1 MSADTP
7 DFPDESALVGWL
19 SGAGLLHLAPV
30 LRAHAIDVDVLGSLS
45 EADLAHIGLLL
56 GDRKRLLQAWAQAP
70 WQPPADAEGQRRQ
83 LTIVFADLVDSTAWC
98 QALSPE
104 AWRELVLGFQRAA
117 VEVLQRHGGVVAQ
130 YLGDGVLAY
139 FGYPQARED
148 AATRAVHAGLALVD
162 AVARLPVPTVLE
174 ARSQLGVR
182 VGIETGLV
190 VMSAVGAV
198 GEGGRREHLA
208 LGDVPHI
215 AARLQALA
223 PEQSVCI
230 GDTTRALV
238 GGQVACED
246 QGVHV
251 LKGVREA
258 RRVWQVTGVS
268 GSGLRFED
276 AVAGGR
282 SPLVG
287 RQHELAWLQSLWQGA
302 LQGQGQAVLL
312 SGEAG
317 IGKSRVVREL
327 RARLGAA
334 GVHATMLQCSPWHV
348 HAPLHPLREGLRR
361 SLGFR
366 GDQDIASQRAQL
378 LAHAAG
384 EGLSESQTQALAA
397 LLFVDDSGEAW
408 QGSPRER
415 EDALIDTLIGL
426 VERRAWRQPLLL
438 VIEDAHWADA
448 GTVRFMQALTERLV
462 GWPML
467 LLITHR
473 PGFLAPFEGQRAVV
487 ALKVPALQRHEVLQ
501 LVQSLAGPSLVP
513 EGWGSIVER
522 ADGMPLYAEELARAA
537 AGGGDQPHAIPV
549 TLQDSLMARLD
560 RLPRARELAQLLA
573 VIGREVD
580 AEFVGAVMGLS
591 AERVAPDLAAL
602 ATAAVLQEEATPG
615 GWRYAF
621 RHALLQDAALQSL
634 LTPRRRAWHEQVAR
648 TLVARASQRS
658 AEVDPAEVAR
668 HADGAGLDEWAA
680 RWWRQAAER
689 ALTRRSI
696 DEAMAQL
703 QSGLGS
709 MDRMPAGAERDRC
722 EMELRAMLG
731 TAHMLSGGWAAP
743 EVEQAY
749 ARAQALAD
757 RGDHV
762 AEAVWPL
769 WGNCIFHMVRGDIFL
784 AQGIGRRIT
793 TVARH
798 ADSRLAWLVHDML
811 NVQLAFY
818 SGQLADV
825 ARWAE
830 RVEHRFQDPADR
842 ALIGLYSTDLL
853 LVTRVHA
860 MHAAW
865 LAGADEE
872 ESDTSGSDDA
882 WTQVL
887 ARATELQHPYSL
899 AWTLSWGAM
908 IHLHR
913 RAPERVETCARQA
926 EALARENGHAY
937 ASAMARVMQAWA
949 HAQVQVTSGRT
960 NDAAAALVDMQDAI
974 GVFRSTGAGIAVS
987 FFLTLLAEAQAAC
1000 GQAESG
1006 LEHIDE
1012 ALRLSEAG
1020 GEHWYG
1026 AESLRVRAVL
1036 LAMQTDRL
1044 GQAHAVLDEA
1054 EALAQTQSATRW
1066 LRRCQATRSR
1076 LSARSAVSG

>member
-1 MSADTP
+1 MTP
-7 DFPDESALVGWL
+7 EAPALPDDSPLVGWL
-19 SGAGLLHLAPV
+19 SGAGLLHLAPL

-45 EADLAHIGLLL
+45 EADLVHIGLPM
-56 GDRKRLLQAWAQAP
+56 GDRKRLLQAWARAP
-70 WQPPADAEGQRRQ
+70 WQPPVDAEGQRRQ
-83 LTIVFADLVDSTAWC
+83 LTVVFADLADSTEWC

-117 VEVLQRHGGVVAQ
+117 VEALQRHGGVVAQ

-148 AATRAVHAGLALVD
+148 AATRAVHAGLALVE
-162 AVARLPVPTVLE
+162 AVGRSPVPRVLDG
-174 ARSQLGVR
+174 RSSLGVR
-182 VGIETGLV
+182 VGIETGMV

-246 QGVHV
+246 LGTHA
-251 LKGVREA
+251 LKGVREPRRIWRAA
-258 RRVWQVTGVS
+258 RPS

-276 AVAGGR
+276 AGVGPR

-302 LQGQGQAVLL
+302 VRGQGQAVLL

-317 IGKSRVVREL
+317 IGKSRMVREL
-327 RARLGAA
+327 RARLGLA
-334 GVHATMLQCSPWHV
+334 GVQAPMLQCSPWHV

-361 SLGFR
+361 RLGLSK
-366 GDQDIASQRAQL
+366 DQDVASQRAQL
-378 LAHAAG
+378 LHQMAG
-384 EGLSESQTQALAA
+384 QGLSEAQLQALAA
-397 LLFVDDSGEAW
+397 LLFVDDGS
-408 QGSPRER
+408 QTRSGSPRER
-415 EDALIDTLIGL
+415 EDALIGSIVEL
-426 VERRAWRQPLLL
+426 VERRARREPMLL

-448 GTVRFMQALTERLV
+448 GTLRFMKALAERVAGL
-462 GWPML
+462 PLL

-473 PGFLAPFEGQRAVV
+473 PGFVAPFEGQRAVV
-487 ALKVPALQRHEVLQ
+487 ALKVPALQRHEVRQ
-501 LVQSLAGPSLVP
+501 LVQALAGAAELP
-513 EGWGSIVER
+513 GSWCSIIDR

-537 AGGGDQPHAIPV
+537 ASAGATSDLAEIPA

-580 AEFVGAVMGLS
+580 ADFVAAVTDRSPDM
-591 AERVAPDLAAL
+591 VATDLAAL
-602 ATAAVLQEEATPG
+602 AAAAVLHEEAAPG

-634 LTPRRRAWHEQVAR
+634 LAPRRKVWHEKVVRAM
-648 TLVARASQRS
+648 VARAAGRGD
-658 AEVDPAEVAR
+658 EVDPAEVAR

-680 RWWRQAAER
+680 RWWRLAAER
-689 ALTRRSI
+689 ALARWSI

-703 QSGLGS
+703 HAGLRS
-709 MDRMPAGAERDRC
+709 VERMPAGADRDRC
-722 EMELRAMLG
+722 EMELRAMQG
-731 TAHMLSGGWAAP
+731 TAHMLTRGWAAP

-762 AEAVWPL
+762 SEAIWPL
-769 WGNCIFHMVRGDIFL
+769 WGNCVFHQVRGDVRL
-784 AQGIGRRIT
+784 ARGIGQRIA

-811 NVQLAFY
+811 HVQLAFY
-818 SGQLADV
+818 GGETAQV

-842 ALIGLYSTDLL
+842 ALIALYSTDLL
-853 LVTRVHA
+853 LVARVHA

-865 LAGADEE
+865 LCGPE
-872 ESDTSGSDDA
+872 DDA
-882 WTQVL
+882 AAHARVDEAWQRAL
-887 ARATELQHPYSL
+887 LRATELRHPYSL

-908 IHLHR
+908 IHVHR
-913 RAPERVETCARQA
+913 RDPGQVEACAGQA
-926 EALARENGHAY
+926 DALARQHGHAY
-937 ASAMARVMQAWA
+937 VGAMAHVMLAWA
-949 HAQVQVTSGRT
+949 RAQHALRAGLPHE
-960 NDAAAALVDMQDAI
+960 AAAALHDMQGAI
-974 GVFRSTGAGIAVS
+974 GVFRDTGAGIAVPC
-987 FFLTLLAEAQAAC
+987 FLTLLAEAEAAC
-1000 GQAESG
+1000 GQVEPG
-1006 LEHIDE
+1006 LAHVEE
-1012 ALRLSEAG
+1012 ALRIGQAG
-1020 GEHWYG
+1020 GEHWCEP
-1026 AESLRVRAVL
+1026 ESLRVRALL
-1036 LAMQTDRL
+1036 LASKPEGVPEATQLLVR
-1044 GQAHAVLDEA
+1044 A
-1054 EALAQTQSATRW
+1054 EALARAQMAARW
-1066 LRRCQATRSR
+1066 VQRCQVTREQ
-1076 LSARSAVSG
+1076 LAARSG

>member
-1 MSADTP
+1 MNAAEPALP
-7 DFPDESALVGWL
+7 DDSALVGWL
-19 SGAGLLHLAPV
+19 GGAGLLHLAPL

-45 EADLAHIGLLL
+45 EADLAHIGLPL

-70 WQPPADAEGQRRQ
+70 WQPPSDAEGQRRQ
-83 LTIVFADLVDSTAWC
+83 LTIVFADLVDSTVWC

-117 VEVLQRHGGVVAQ
+117 VEVLHRHGGVVAQ

-162 AVARLPVPTVLE
+162 AVARLPVPTVPG
-174 ARSQLGVR
+174 APQGRGSLGVR
-182 VGIETGLV
+182 VGIETGMV

-238 GGQVACED
+238 GGQAVCED
-246 QGVHV
+246 QGVHA
-251 LKGVREA
+251 LKGVREP
-258 RRVWQVTGVS
+258 RRVWRVTGLS
-268 GSGLRFED
+268 DSGLRFED
-276 AVAGGR
+276 AVAGRR

-302 LQGQGQAVLL
+302 LQGQGHAVLL

-317 IGKSRVVREL
+317 IGKSRMVREL
-327 RARLGAA
+327 RARLGLA
-334 GVHATMLQCSPWHV
+334 GVQAPMLQCSPWHV

-366 GDQDIASQRAQL
+366 ADQDAASQRGQL
-378 LAHAAG
+378 LALATEQG
-384 EGLSESQTQALAA
+384 FSESQTQALAA
-397 LLFVDDSGEAW
+397 LLFVDEGGEAW
-408 QGSPRER
+408 SGSPRER
-415 EDALIDTLIGL
+415 EDALIDALSGL
-426 VERRAWRQPLLL
+426 VERRAWRQPLLM

-448 GTVRFMQALTERLV
+448 GTVRFMQALVERLA

-473 PGFLAPFEGQRAVV
+473 PGFQAPFDGQRAVA
-487 ALKVPALQRHEVLQ
+487 ALKVPTLQRHEVLQ
-501 LVQSLAGPSLVP
+501 LVQSLAGPSQVP
-513 EGWGSIVER
+513 DGWVSIIER

-537 AGGGDQPHAIPV
+537 AGAGDLAHGIPV

-580 AEFVGAVMGLS
+580 AGFVAAVMGLS

-602 ATAAVLQEEATPG
+602 ATAAVLQEEATPA

-634 LTPRRRAWHEQVAR
+634 LAPRRRAWHEQVAR
-648 TLVARASQRS
+648 TLVAHASDHS
-658 AEVDPAEVAR
+658 ADVDPAEVAR

-680 RWWRQAAER
+680 RWWRQAADR
-689 ALTRRSI
+689 ALARWSI
-696 DEAMAQL
+696 DEALAHL
-703 QSGLGS
+703 QAGLMS
-709 MDRMPAGAERDRC
+709 VERLPTGAMRDRC
-722 EMELRAMLG
+722 EMDLRAMLG
-731 TAHMLSGGWAAP
+731 TVHMLGRGWGAP

-749 ARAQALAD
+749 ARAQVLAD

-769 WGNCIFHMVRGDIFL
+769 WGNCVFHLVRGDIRQ

-811 NVQLAFY
+811 HVQLAFY
-818 SGQLADV
+818 SGQPTEAV
-825 ARWAE
+825 RWAE
-830 RVEHRFQDPADR
+830 GVEHRFQDPADR
-842 ALIGLYSTDLL
+842 ALIALYSVDLL
-853 LVTRVHA
+853 LVARVHA
-860 MHAAW
+860 LHAAW
-865 LAGADEE
+865 LSGAE
-872 ESDTSGSDDA
+872 DA
-882 WTQVL
+882 VDVAFERLL
-887 ARATELQHPYSL
+887 ARATELQHPYSQ
-899 AWTLSWGAM
+899 AWALSWGAM
-908 IHLHR
+908 IHVHR
-913 RAPERVETCARQA
+913 REPARVEDCARQA
-926 EALARENGHAY
+926 EALARERGYAY
-937 ASAMARVMQAWA
+937 VATMAGVMQAWA
-949 HAQVQVTSGRT
+949 RAQTHLQAGERGE
-960 NDAAAALVDMQDAI
+960 AATALSEMQDAI
-974 GVFRSTGAGIAVS
+974 RAFRDTGAGIAVP
-987 FFLTLLAEAQAAC
+987 FFLTLLAEAQAA
-1000 GQAESG
+1000 SG
-1006 LEHIDE
+1006 LGDAGLDHIDE

-1020 GEHWYG
+1020 GEHWYE

-1036 LAMQTDRL
+1036 LAMRPDRL
-1044 GQAHAVLDEA
+1044 PEAHATLDEA
-1054 EALAQTQSATRW
+1054 EALARMQSAQRW
-1066 LRRCQATRSR
+1066 LQRCQATRSELPA
-1076 LSARSAVSG
+1076 LSG

>member
-1 MSADTP
+1 MNHDAP
-7 DFPDESALVGWL
+7 APPDESPLVGWL
-19 SGAGLLHLAPV
+19 SGAGLLHLAPL

-45 EADLAHIGLLL
+45 EADLVHIGLPL
-56 GDRKRLLQAWAQAP
+56 GDRKRLLQAWAQGP

-117 VEVLQRHGGVVAQ
+117 VDVLQRHGGVVAQ

-162 AVARLPVPTVLE
+162 AMERLPVPQALDGRT
-174 ARSQLGVR
+174 QLGVR

-223 PEQSVCI
+223 PEQAVCI

-238 GGQVACED
+238 GGQVVCED
-246 QGVHV
+246 LGVHP
-251 LKGVREA
+251 LKGVREP
-258 RRVWQVTGVS
+258 RRVWRVTGLS

-276 AVAGGR
+276 AGVGPR

-302 LQGQGQAVLL
+302 LKGQGQAVLL

-317 IGKSRVVREL
+317 IGKSRMVREL
-327 RARLGAA
+327 RARLGLA
-334 GVHATMLQCSPWHV
+334 GVQAPMLQCSPWHV

-361 SLGFR
+361 RLGFR
-366 GDQDIASQRAQL
+366 AEQDAASQRAQL
-378 LAHAAG
+378 LALAAG
-384 EGLSESQTQALAA
+384 QGLSAAQTQALAT
-397 LLFVDDSGEAW
+397 LLFVDEGGQPWS
-408 QGSPRER
+408 GSPRDR
-415 EDALIDTLIGL
+415 EDALIDALVAL
-426 VERRAWRQPLLL
+426 VERRAWRLPLLL

-448 GTVRFMQALTERLV
+448 GTVRFMQALVERLA

-467 LLITHR
+467 LLVTHR
-473 PGFLAPFEGQRAVV
+473 PGFQAPFDGQRAVA
-487 ALKVPALQRHEVLQ
+487 ALKVPTLQRHEVQQ
-501 LVQSLAGPSLVP
+501 LVQSLVGASAVP
-513 EGWGSIVER
+513 DGWRSIVER

-537 AGGGDQPHAIPV
+537 AGAQADASAIPV

-560 RLPRARELAQLLA
+560 RLPRARELAQLMA

-580 AEFVGAVMGLS
+580 AEFVATVMNRPQAS
-591 AERVAPDLAAL
+591 VAPDLAAL
-602 ATAAVLQEEATPG
+602 AAAAVLHEDAAPHG
-615 GWRYAF
+615 RRYAF

-634 LTPRRRAWHEQVAR
+634 LAPRRRAWHEQVAR
-648 TLVARASQRS
+648 ALVAHAASRS
-658 AEVDPAEVAR
+658 EEVDPAEVAR

-696 DEAMAQL
+696 EEAMTHL
-703 QSGLGS
+703 QAGLLS
-709 MDRMPAGAERDRC
+709 AERLPAGPERDRC

-731 TAHMLSGGWAAP
+731 TAHMLSRGWAAP

-762 AEAVWPL
+762 AEAIWPL
-769 WGNCIFHMVRGDIFL
+769 WGNCVFHLVRGDVRL
-784 AQGIGRRIT
+784 AQGIGQRIT
-793 TVARH
+793 TVARQ

-811 NVQLAFY
+811 HLQLAFY
-818 SGQLADV
+818 SGQV
-825 ARWAE
+825 AEVPTWAE

-842 ALIGLYSTDLL
+842 SLIALYSTDLL
-853 LVTRVHA
+853 LVARVHA

-865 LAGADEE
+865 LTGVDDQGAAGP
-872 ESDTSGSDDA
+872 GHDA
-882 WTQVL
+882 AWAQVL
-887 ARATELQHPYSL
+887 ARANELHHPYSL
-899 AWTLSWGAM
+899 AWALSWGAM
-908 IHLHR
+908 IHVHR
-913 RAPERVETCARQA
+913 RDPERVEACARQA

-937 ASAMARVMQAWA
+937 ACAMAHVMQAWA
-949 HAQVQVTSGRT
+949 RAQGRLL
-960 NDAAAALVDMQDAI
+960 AGQLPEAKAALVDMQDAI
-974 GVFRSTGAGIAVS
+974 GLFRDTGAGIVVP
-987 FFLTLLAEAQAAC
+987 FFLTLLAEAQAEC
-1000 GQAESG
+1000 GQAAAG
-1006 LEHIDE
+1006 IGHVDE

-1020 GEHWYG
+1020 GEHWYQ
-1026 AESLRVRAVL
+1026 AESLRVRAAL
-1036 LAMQTDRL
+1036 LAMLPGRL
-1044 GQAHAVLDEA
+1044 PEAHRVLDEA
-1054 EALAQTQSATRW
+1054 QALAQSQSAGRW
-1066 LRRCQATRSR
+1066 VRHCQATRAQ
-1076 LSARSAVSG
+1076 LLAASG

>member
-1 MSADTP
+1 MNTAAPTP
-7 DFPDESALVGWL
+7 PDESPLVGWL
-19 SGAGLLHLAPV
+19 SGAGLLHLAPL

-45 EADLAHIGLLL
+45 EADLAHIGLPL

-117 VEVLQRHGGVVAQ
+117 VDVLQRHGGVVAQ

-148 AATRAVHAGLALVD
+148 AATRAVHAGLALVE
-162 AVARLPVPTVLE
+162 AVGRLPVPQALDG
-174 ARSQLGVR
+174 RDRLGVR

-208 LGDVPHI
+208 LGDAPHI

-223 PEQSVCI
+223 PEQAVCI

-238 GGQVACED
+238 GGQVVCED
-246 QGVHV
+246 MGVHA
-251 LKGVREA
+251 LKGVREPRQLWRVA
-258 RRVWQVTGVS
+258 RLS

-276 AVAGGR
+276 AVAGPR

-287 RQHELAWLQSLWQGA
+287 RQHELAWLQSLWQGT

-317 IGKSRVVREL
+317 IGKSRMVREL
-327 RARLGAA
+327 RARLGLV
-334 GVHATMLQCSPWHV
+334 GVQAPMLQCSPWRV

-366 GDQDIASQRAQL
+366 AEQDAASQRAQL
-378 LAHAAG
+378 LALAAG
-384 EGLSESQTQALAA
+384 QGLSDAQTNALAA
-397 LLFVDDSGEAW
+397 LLFVDEGAEAW
-408 QGSPRER
+408 SGSPRER
-415 EDALIDTLIGL
+415 EDALIDVLITL
-426 VERRAWRQPLLL
+426 VERRARRLPLLL

-448 GTVRFMQALTERLV
+448 GTVRFMQALVDRLA

-473 PGFLAPFEGQRAVV
+473 PGFQAPFDGQRAVA
-487 ALKVPALQRHEVLQ
+487 ALKVPTLQRHEVQQ
-501 LVQSLAGPSLVP
+501 LVQSLAGVP
-513 EGWGSIVER
+513 PGADGWRSIVER

-537 AGGGDQPHAIPV
+537 AGTGAQAGADAIPA

-560 RLPRARELAQLLA
+560 RLPRARELAQLMA

-580 AEFVGAVMGLS
+580 AEFVSAVMDRS
-591 AERVAPDLAAL
+591 PESVAPDLAAL
-602 ATAAVLQEEATPG
+602 ATAAVLQEDAAPG

-634 LTPRRRAWHEQVAR
+634 LAPRRKAWHEQVVR
-648 TLVARASQRS
+648 TLVARADRRS
-658 AEVDPAEVAR
+658 ADVDAAEVAR
-668 HADGAGLDEWAA
+668 HADGAGLNEWAA
-680 RWWRQAAER
+680 RWWRQAAEQ
-689 ALTRRSI
+689 ALARWSV
-696 DEAMAQL
+696 DEALAQL
-703 QSGLGS
+703 QAGLAS
-709 MDRMPAGAERDRC
+709 MERLPEGPDRDRC

-731 TAHMLSGGWAAP
+731 TAHMLSRGWAAP

-769 WGNCIFHMVRGDIFL
+769 WGNCVFHLVHGDIRL
-784 AQGIGRRIT
+784 AQGIGQRIT

-811 NVQLAFY
+811 QVQLAFY
-818 SGQLADV
+818 SGQPAEV
-825 ARWAE
+825 AHWAE
-830 RVEHRFQDPADR
+830 RVEHRFQEPADR
-842 ALIGLYSTDLL
+842 SLIALYSTDLL
-853 LVTRVHA
+853 LVARLHG

-865 LAGADEE
+865 VSAIGGDDEE
-872 ESDTSGSDDA
+872 EAASDAA
-882 WTQVL
+882 WAQVL
-887 ARATELQHPYSL
+887 SRATELQHPYSL
-899 AWTLSWGAM
+899 AWALSWGAM
-908 IHLHR
+908 IHVHR
-913 RAPERVETCARQA
+913 RDPERVQACAQQA
-926 EALARENGHAY
+926 EALARDEGYAY
-937 ASAMARVMQAWA
+937 VWPMARVMQGWA
-949 HAQVQVTSGRT
+949 RAQLLMREAKVRE
-960 NDAAAALVDMQDAI
+960 ALVALIDMQDAI
-974 GVFRSTGAGIAVS
+974 AAFRSTGAGIAVP
-987 FFLTLLAEAQAAC
+987 FFLTLLAEAQAEC
-1000 GQAESG
+1000 GQVEAG
-1006 LEHIDE
+1006 LAHIDE

-1020 GEHWYG
+1020 GEHWCEP
-1026 AESLRVRAVL
+1026 ESLRVCAAL
-1036 LAMQTDRL
+1036 LAMRPGRL
-1044 GQAHAVLDEA
+1044 LEAHAVLDEA
-1054 EALAQTQSATRW
+1054 EALARMQSAGRW
-1066 LRRCQATRSR
+1066 LQRCQATRAQ
-1076 LSARSAVSG
+1076 LPAMSG